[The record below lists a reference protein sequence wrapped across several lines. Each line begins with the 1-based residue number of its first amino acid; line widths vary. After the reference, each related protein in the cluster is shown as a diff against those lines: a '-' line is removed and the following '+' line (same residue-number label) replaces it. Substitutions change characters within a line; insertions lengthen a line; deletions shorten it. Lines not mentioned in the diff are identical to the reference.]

1 MSYYPL
7 TIQRMDSDTEK
18 WTDLLHLHA
27 LQVNKTGGSETFSA
41 GAEQYHP
48 RLTFELRWSK
58 ALEDVV
64 YKPQTHR
71 ILYHGRVYNIQDYD
85 DFMEQHRT
93 VRLVGVAYG

>member
-7 TIQRMDSDTEK
+7 TIQRMDPDTEE
-18 WTDLLHLHA
+18 WADLLHLHA
-27 LQVNKTGGSETFSA
+27 LQVNKTGGGETFSA

-71 ILYHGRVYNIQDYD
+71 IIYRGRAYNIGDYD
-85 DFMEQHRT
+85 DFMEQRRT